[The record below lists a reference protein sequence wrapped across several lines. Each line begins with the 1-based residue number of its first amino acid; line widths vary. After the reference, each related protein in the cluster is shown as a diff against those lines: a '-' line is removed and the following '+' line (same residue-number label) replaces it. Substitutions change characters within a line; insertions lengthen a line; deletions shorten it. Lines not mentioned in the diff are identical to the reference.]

1 MMKRKSRVKLPSRNI
16 MHGKQYPGVRGKV
29 VDWVDHA
36 FEDDVLYL
44 HVRFTDKTELC
55 WRIGTSLAM
64 EEADLSD
71 WKAGNFKQLAIFAER
86 ESDPGVLGVGWHTF
100 RHTVGTMLAEMGEH
114 QITIRDY
121 LRHSN
126 LHVINKY
133 LQATPERKRLAHG
146 KLVDAILPGGLLS
159 VNKSALIQ

>member
-1 MMKRKSRVKLPSRNI
+1 LELQRRETLRKRTGREDEARCEQASNEDEEARTEARETVATTDRQFTTRRHADARGGKSPMTTRKSRVKLSPRDI

-55 WRIGTSLAM
+55 WRIGMSLVI

-71 WKAGNFKQLAIFAER
+71 WKTGNFKQLAVFAER
-86 ESDPGVLGVGWHTF
+86 ELDP
-100 RHTVGTMLAEMGEH
+100 
-114 QITIRDY
+114 D
-121 LRHSN
+121 
-126 LHVINKY
+126 
-133 LQATPERKRLAHG
+133 PE
-146 KLVDAILPGGLLS
+146 
-159 VNKSALIQ
+159 Q